1 MTQIQQQNTSFG
13 GDLLGFGSIST
24 PTTQPVKQVQPQV
37 NNLGFGAD
45 LMGFGI
51 SSPQP
56 VAPVSQPVNLGF
68 DFGAPSTP
76 VVPQPVQAQ
85 VQNNF
90 GINLLGGTQQVPVSV
105 PQPTLPQGSNGFKP
119 IINTNPNKFLA
130 YENQHLQIWMDCIK

>member
-1 MTQIQQQNTSFG
+1 M
-13 GDLLGFGSIST
+13 
-24 PTTQPVKQVQPQV
+24 QPQA

-76 VVPQPVQAQ
+76 VVPQPVQPQ

-90 GINLLGGTQQVPVSV
+90 GINLLGGTQQAPVSV
-105 PQPTLPQGSNGFKP
+105 PQPNLSQASNGFKP